1 MKISK
6 KFRYWIRE
14 GNYEHP
20 RSCLEIRDRGFRDN
34 IKYSNGVFEIEP
46 VKGTIV
52 ETYCDFS
59 RHGGGWTL
67 VVKST
72 SQSEWSKENARERN
86 SEDASKAEF
95 SIFSYIDE
103 MKQLDVAEVNKYL
116 LCFSSQVRFKK
127 KVATLYKSTDFI

>member
-1 MKISK
+1 MLLNVSK
-6 KFRYWIRE
+6 KFRYWIQE
-14 GNYEHP
+14 GKYKHP

-52 ETYCDFS
+52 ETLRDFT
-59 RHGGGWTL
+59 RHGGGWIL
-67 VVKST
+67 VAKST
-72 SQSEWSKENARERN
+72 SQSEWSKENAVERN
-86 SEDASKAEF
+86 SENASKAEF

-116 LCFSSQVRFKK
+116 LCFSS
-127 KVATLYKSTDFI
+127 

>member
-1 MKISK
+1 MLLNVSK
-6 KFRYWIRE
+6 NFRYWIQE
-14 GNYEHP
+14 GKYKHL

-34 IKYSNGVFEIEP
+34 IKYSNGVFEIEL
-46 VKGTIV
+46 VKRTLV

-59 RHGGGWTL
+59 RPCGGWTL

-72 SQSEWSKENARERN
+72 SQSEWSKENAGERN
-86 SEDASKAEF
+86 TEDASKAEF

-103 MKQLDVAEVNKYL
+103 MRQLDVAEVNKYL

-127 KVATLYKSTDFI
+127 K

>member
-1 MKISK
+1 MKVSK
-6 KFRYWIRE
+6 NFRYWIRE
-14 GNYEHP
+14 GNYKHP

-52 ETYCDFS
+52 ETYCDFW

-67 VVKST
+67 VTKST
-72 SQSEWSKENARERN
+72 SQSGWTKENAGKRN
-86 SEDASKAEF
+86 FEDVSKAEF

-116 LCFSSQVRFKK
+116 LYFSS
-127 KVATLYKSTDFI
+127 